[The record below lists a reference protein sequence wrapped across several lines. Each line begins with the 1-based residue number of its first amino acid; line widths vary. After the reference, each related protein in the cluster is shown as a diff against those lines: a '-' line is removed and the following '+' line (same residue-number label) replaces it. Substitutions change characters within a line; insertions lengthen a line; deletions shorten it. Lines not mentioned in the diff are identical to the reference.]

1 MKFQKGSGWK
11 AWQIPFGNNLF
22 SFYQVL
28 AEVTVSASAAEKVKS
43 EVQKVKDKAQ
53 HIVDEIEADKAV
65 ATTKLEAAK
74 PALEEA
80 EKALQTIKVCIV
92 KDRRREFVRTLEVN
106 LELDT
111 WMIDSLYTFDL
122 VLLSCCQL
130 ANRAMTQTLSDVQ
143 ILIFYFILLDRTQWV
158 KIIFTGF

>member
-1 MKFQKGSGWK
+1 M
-11 AWQIPFGNNLF
+11 
-22 SFYQVL
+22 
-28 AEVTVSASAAEKVKS
+28 KS

-92 KDRRREFVRTLEVN
+92 KDKRGFCKDTGGQHRIGCVN
-106 LELDT
+106 D
-111 WMIDSLYTFDL
+111 
-122 VLLSCCQL
+122 
-130 ANRAMTQTLSDVQ
+130 
-143 ILIFYFILLDRTQWV
+143 
-158 KIIFTGF
+158 